1 MTHEFLVWRKN
12 KYHLLNGFRIVYKT
26 NFFLPVAS
34 KLNKLTEKFSYPGSN
49 ESDLAF

>member
-1 MTHEFLVWRKN
+1 MDLELYIKGIFL
-12 KYHLLNGFRIVYKT
+12 L
-26 NFFLPVAS
+26 VAS